1 MRGVR
6 HFASRRRRLAIVLSV
21 VALSGGF
28 VGGLIAY
35 FSGAAAA
42 GSAGGAAATFV
53 NAGNAPASA
62 ANAGRSV
69 TLTWSASTLANGEPV
84 DGYVVTR
91 YEADPPYA
99 PQLTQAGCNGTI
111 TALTCTEVGVPFG
124 TWQYTV
130 TPINGANWRGLESL
144 KSGAVTIG
152 AATLTLDQSI
162 LGLADFD
169 GGLDEATLTG
179 SLTGFASNEAIVYK
193 LDDPDTGTALS
204 GSPSSADADGNADV
218 TISLPQPSDGPHSI
232 YAVGDA
238 AYPSQASASVL
249 VDTTEP
255 TSSASGNDASWHASD
270 VTVTL
275 SATDGASGS
284 GVKNVKYDVDGGA
297 LQTITGAGGD
307 VTIQAPASHANDG
320 THTITF
326 YATDNAGNVESPSN
340 AVTVKI
346 DTTKPST
353 SLTTSPASPDGD
365 KGWFKQPS
373 VDFAL
378 NASDGGSGV
387 AASYYTLDGGA
398 PQTYSGSAVTVSG
411 QGDHTITFWS
421 VDNAGN
427 VEDVATTHVKLDDV
441 KPSTS
446 IAVSPLSPDGAH
458 GWYVSTPSFTLTA
471 SDATSGVASTSY
483 GLDGGSAQAYAGAVP
498 IPDGQHT
505 ASYWSADNA
514 GNEETHHTTATFKV
528 DTADPTGVITAP
540 VDGADVRQTIAIS
553 SDSTDATSGVDS
565 ALFQRSP
572 HNAGSWTD
580 IGTADTSSPYT
591 VNLNTTLLGDG
602 LYDLRV
608 VTTDNAGRTH
618 TSALATFRVDNTP
631 PTVTP
636 SVTGTHG
643 ANGWY
648 TSNVQVS
655 WSTSDAG
662 SGIDTANGCSTTNVT
677 SDTTG
682 TTFTCTA
689 TDKAGNSTADSVT
702 IKRDATNPSVSSANV
717 TGTLGNG
724 GWYTSNVQVSWPA
737 PTDATSGIASSSGC
751 TTSNQNVDT
760 TGTTFTCSATDNA
773 GNTDSKSV
781 TIKRDANNP
790 TGGAITAN
798 GSASASYNSTGTVS
812 LSKTNYTDAT
822 SGIAGNAITRSHGT
836 LSGDSCGSLTGSDPV
851 TISGGNDSDTL
862 TTGCYRY
869 TLTGTDNAG
878 NSASTQS
885 AIVKVDTSPPSAP
898 TLGFTTTGSGVYY
911 SGSGSNIF
919 FRPAASSISFTVSA
933 SSTDGDTGVAS
944 YGFPSVAS
952 WTLSGSGASR
962 TYTYTTG
969 GSTQTNRPVTATNNA
984 GGTSTAT
991 TFGVTADSTAPTVSA
1006 SAIADQNT
1014 TTGGS
1019 IHQGASYYVYANVSE
1034 SGSGLNTV
1042 TANVSNLTTGATA
1055 VALSTSGGPWTISGT
1070 SYAYRSALQ
1079 PANGSLSQG
1088 SKSFTV
1094 TGVDNVANSGSLPGS
1109 VTVDNTAPSVTLTAP
1124 ANNSVTNDTTP
1135 TFTGACSNGDGNVT
1149 VTVKQ
1154 GSTTVQTP
1162 SGACS
1167 AGSYSITA
1175 SALGENSY
1183 TAQASQTDA
1192 ALNTGSSPT
1201 NTFTVDTAA
1210 PTVSSV
1216 SLSNGGGT
1224 AGRLDDG
1231 DTIVIT
1237 FSEQMSVSSF
1247 CSTWS
1252 GDTSNQSINGNN
1264 QVTVTLSD
1272 GGGSSDSVTVSS
1284 STCTFNFGSI
1294 SLGSTGYVTG
1304 GSRSY
1309 SGNGSSA
1316 STIAWNA
1323 SQRKLTITVGNNGT
1337 GGTIGTVASSTATYN
1352 PSSSITDSAG
1362 NGSLGSKST
1371 GNAQQF

>member
-1 MRGVR
+1 PGRLPERDRQPRLHRDGDGLMRGVR

-42 GSAGGAAATFV
+42 GSA
-53 NAGNAPASA
+53 
-62 ANAGRSV
+62 V

-130 TPINGANWRGLESL
+130 TPIKGANWRGLESL

-218 TISLPQPSDGPHSI
+218 TISLPQP
-232 YAVGDA
+232 
-238 AYPSQASASVL
+238 SASVL

-378 NASDGGSGV
+378 NASDGGS
-387 AASYYTLDGGA
+387 

-514 GNEETHHTTATFKV
+514 GNEETHHTTATF
-528 DTADPTGVITAP
+528 
-540 VDGADVRQTIAIS
+540 
-553 SDSTDATSGVDS
+553 
-565 ALFQRSP
+565 
-572 HNAGSWTD
+572 
-580 IGTADTSSPYT
+580 
-591 VNLNTTLLGDG
+591 
-602 LYDLRV
+602 
-608 VTTDNAGRTH
+608 
-618 TSALATFRVDNTP
+618 
-631 PTVTP
+631 
-636 SVTGTHG
+636 
-643 ANGWY
+643 
-648 TSNVQVS
+648 
-655 WSTSDAG
+655 
-662 SGIDTANGCSTTNVT
+662 
-677 SDTTG
+677 
-682 TTFTCTA
+682 
-689 TDKAGNSTADSVT
+689 
-702 IKRDATNPSVSSANV
+702 
-717 TGTLGNG
+717 
-724 GWYTSNVQVSWPA
+724 
-737 PTDATSGIASSSGC
+737 
-751 TTSNQNVDT
+751 
-760 TGTTFTCSATDNA
+760 
-773 GNTDSKSV
+773 
-781 TIKRDANNP
+781 
-790 TGGAITAN
+790 
-798 GSASASYNSTGTVS
+798 
-812 LSKTNYTDAT
+812 
-822 SGIAGNAITRSHGT
+822 
-836 LSGDSCGSLTGSDPV
+836 
-851 TISGGNDSDTL
+851 
-862 TTGCYRY
+862 
-869 TLTGTDNAG
+869 
-878 NSASTQS
+878 
-885 AIVKVDTSPPSAP
+885 
-898 TLGFTTTGSGVYY
+898 
-911 SGSGSNIF
+911 
-919 FRPAASSISFTVSA
+919 
-933 SSTDGDTGVAS
+933 
-944 YGFPSVAS
+944 
-952 WTLSGSGASR
+952 
-962 TYTYTTG
+962 
-969 GSTQTNRPVTATNNA
+969 
-984 GGTSTAT
+984 
-991 TFGVTADSTAPTVSA
+991 
-1006 SAIADQNT
+1006 
-1014 TTGGS
+1014 
-1019 IHQGASYYVYANVSE
+1019 
-1034 SGSGLNTV
+1034 
-1042 TANVSNLTTGATA
+1042 
-1055 VALSTSGGPWTISGT
+1055 
-1070 SYAYRSALQ
+1070 
-1079 PANGSLSQG
+1079 
-1088 SKSFTV
+1088 
-1094 TGVDNVANSGSLPGS
+1094 
-1109 VTVDNTAPSVTLTAP
+1109 
-1124 ANNSVTNDTTP
+1124 
-1135 TFTGACSNGDGNVT
+1135 
-1149 VTVKQ
+1149 
-1154 GSTTVQTP
+1154 
-1162 SGACS
+1162 
-1167 AGSYSITA
+1167 
-1175 SALGENSY
+1175 
-1183 TAQASQTDA
+1183 
-1192 ALNTGSSPT
+1192 
-1201 NTFTVDTAA
+1201 
-1210 PTVSSV
+1210 
-1216 SLSNGGGT
+1216 
-1224 AGRLDDG
+1224 
-1231 DTIVIT
+1231 
-1237 FSEQMSVSSF
+1237 
-1247 CSTWS
+1247 
-1252 GDTSNQSINGNN
+1252 
-1264 QVTVTLSD
+1264 
-1272 GGGSSDSVTVSS
+1272 
-1284 STCTFNFGSI
+1284 
-1294 SLGSTGYVTG
+1294 
-1304 GSRSY
+1304 
-1309 SGNGSSA
+1309 
-1316 STIAWNA
+1316 
-1323 SQRKLTITVGNNGT
+1323 
-1337 GGTIGTVASSTATYN
+1337 
-1352 PSSSITDSAG
+1352 
-1362 NGSLGSKST
+1362 
-1371 GNAQQF
+1371 